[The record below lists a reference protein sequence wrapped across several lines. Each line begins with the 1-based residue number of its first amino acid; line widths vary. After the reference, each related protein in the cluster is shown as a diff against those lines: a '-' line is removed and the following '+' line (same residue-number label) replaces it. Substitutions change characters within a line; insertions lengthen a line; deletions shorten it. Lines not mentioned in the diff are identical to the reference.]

1 MADVYAVLDT
11 YEPPHAS
18 PETIAALTS
27 GIARWL
33 AQGND
38 PALLPAL
45 LRASPKLQ
53 MTRPEVAQADLN
65 GDGMEDVLVQTQLM
79 GLPVLAFLQQEDGQH
94 LGLTL
99 PPMFDEPLPTLH
111 SGFLSRDLTGRW
123 ELDYRSEAKRL
134 NGYPPGICLPSQFS
148 YNESR

>member
-1 MADVYAVLDT
+1 MKTRVIRPVRVL
-11 YEPPHAS
+11 
-18 PETIAALTS
+18 
-27 GIARWL
+27 
-33 AQGND
+33 
-38 PALLPAL
+38 
-45 LRASPKLQ
+45 

-123 ELDYRSEAKRL
+123 GLDYRSEAKRL
-134 NGYPPGICLPSQFS
+134 NGYPPRYLPSLPVQL
-148 YNESR
+148 